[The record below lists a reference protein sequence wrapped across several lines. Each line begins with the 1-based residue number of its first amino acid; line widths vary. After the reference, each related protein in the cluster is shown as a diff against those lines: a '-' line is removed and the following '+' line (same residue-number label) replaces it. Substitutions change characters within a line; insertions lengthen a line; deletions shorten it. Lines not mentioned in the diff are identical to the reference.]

1 LLWLTPALDPG
12 LRASLLNPQGYCFAP
27 RRAFNAGR
35 DADTVF
41 IRTCAAHVLSI
52 ERETEM
58 ANEATQVLANFAAS
72 LRYEDLPEQVKK
84 SSVRRL
90 MELLR
95 GATQKAQAA

>member
-1 LLWLTPALDPG
+1 MHIGFP
-12 LRASLLNPQGYCFAP
+12 P
-27 RRAFNAGR
+27 RPRFNAGG
-35 DADTVF
+35 DADTVL
-41 IRTCAAHVLSI
+41 IRTCARHALSI

-58 ANEATQVLANFAAS
+58 ATEATQVLANFAAS
-72 LRYEDLPEQVKK
+72 LQYEDLPEQVKE

>member
-12 LRASLLNPQGYCFAP
+12 LSASLLNPQGYCFAP

-58 ANEATQVLANFAAS
+58 ATEATQVLANFAAS
-72 LRYEDLPEQVKK
+72 LQYEDLPEQVKE